1 MLNFNLVGVVD
12 QLFMIFRWL
21 IFIRIIFS
29 WIPISYSNK
38 MLYEIREVIFNITEL
53 YLRPFRNLIPPL
65 RTQGGYLDLSAIIG
79 IIALEF
85 IRQFV
90 IGLLR
95 SGGF

>member
-12 QLFMIFRWL
+12 QLFIIFRWL
-21 IFIRIIFS
+21 LIIRIISS

-38 MLYEIREVIFNITEL
+38 MLYEIREVIFNITEF

-65 RTQGGYLDLSAIIG
+65 RTQGGYMDLSPIIG
-79 IIALEF
+79 YVVLEF

-90 IGLLR
+90 IGLLK